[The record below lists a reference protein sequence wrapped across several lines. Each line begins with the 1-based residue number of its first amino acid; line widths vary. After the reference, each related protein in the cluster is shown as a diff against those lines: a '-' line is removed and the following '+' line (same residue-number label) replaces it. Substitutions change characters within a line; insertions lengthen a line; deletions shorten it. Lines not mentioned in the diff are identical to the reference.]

1 MLAQREFESPYIRL
15 LMAPSS
21 SRGQI
26 TELLRDWRNGDK
38 AAREKLLPIVY
49 DELKRLA
56 ASFFRRERLNH
67 TLQPTALVHEA
78 YIHLVDQ
85 SHVGWE
91 NRAHFFGAAA
101 QLMRR
106 ILIDHARSRNA
117 AKRGGGAIRVTLAD
131 DVAISEQRELDL
143 IALDAALEELTA
155 LDEKQ
160 SKIVEMRFFAG
171 LSIEETA
178 EVLDISPATVKRE
191 WNTAKAWLYRRM
203 KSSQ

>member
-1 MLAQREFESPYIRL
+1 
-15 LMAPSS
+15 MAPPSS
-21 SRGQI
+21 NKGDI

-38 AAREKLLPIVY
+38 AAMDRLLPVVY
-49 DELKRLA
+49 DELRRLA

-78 YIHLVDQ
+78 YLHLVNQ
-85 SHVGWE
+85 SRVGWE

-106 ILIDHARSRNA
+106 ILVDHARSHNA
-117 AKRGGGAIRVTLAD
+117 AKRGGGEIRVSLAD
-131 DVAISEQRELDL
+131 DMALVEQRELDL
-143 IALDAALEELTA
+143 IALDTA
-155 LDEKQ
+155 LDELAALDAQ
-160 SKIVEMRFFAG
+160 QARTVEMRFFGG

-178 EVLDISPATVKRE
+178 AVLDVSPATIKRE

-203 KSSQ
+203 RRSEK